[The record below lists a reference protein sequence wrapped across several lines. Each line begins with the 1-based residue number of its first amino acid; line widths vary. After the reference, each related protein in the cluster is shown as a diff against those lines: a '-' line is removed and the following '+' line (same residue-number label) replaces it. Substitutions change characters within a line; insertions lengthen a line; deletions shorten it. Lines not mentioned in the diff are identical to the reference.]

1 MFKRRKPLFINGR
14 QITDPL
20 SIELAQYMTED
31 RALFVAHLRV
41 EREYTWRT
49 IAIECGRAWGKG
61 WGEQQDV
68 GEALCGL
75 AAAYLGEDWLYLDT
89 L

>member
-1 MFKRRKPLFINGR
+1 MFKRLKPLFINGR

-31 RALFVAHLRV
+31 RALFVAQLRV
-41 EREYTWRT
+41 ERELTWRMV
-49 IAIECGRAWGKG
+49 ALECGRAWGKG
-61 WGEQQDV
+61 WGERQDV
-68 GEALCGL
+68 GAALCGL
-75 AAAYLGEDWLYLDT
+75 AAAHLGEDWTYLDP